1 MMKKV
6 YFIWILFFLSAIF
19 ACKEF
24 GNENKN
30 SEKNG
35 FGRTTVDSVIEED
48 TLKISDSVVLRY
60 SSKLL
65 WFPGLDNKKFLS
77 EIYSGE
83 EISDYSKNGLQV
95 YIDKEKESVFDRT
108 KNFRG
113 LPDVKQQQQWSYIS
127 QMNVRM
133 NRNNY
138 VAVQYYSS
146 QFLNENKVQYHYE
159 EKVFDF
165 KNHKKLELSDVLV
178 LSEETIR
185 RILKLSLEKTTIMQ
199 QIKTYDREA
208 YATLSAITFP
218 VTRNFYFDDSN
229 LYFHYN
235 MNEISHNY
243 DIGDIILT
251 ISWEDLNGYIK
262 PDFARRM
269 KIN

>member
-1 MMKKV
+1 MMKIT
-6 YFIWILFFLSAIF
+6 YLIWTFALLSVILG
-19 ACKEF
+19 CKEF
-24 GNENKN
+24 GNEKKN
-30 SEKNG
+30 SDKNG
-35 FGRTTVDSVIEED
+35 FGRINIDSVIEED

-65 WFPGLDNKKFLS
+65 WFPGLNNNQLLS
-77 EIYSGE
+77 EIYSAK
-83 EISDYSKNGLQV
+83 ISDFSKNGLQTF
-95 YIDKEKESVFDRT
+95 INNEKQAVLNRMINSP
-108 KNFRG
+108 G
-113 LPDVKQQQQWSYIS
+113 LSEVKQQQQWSYIS
-127 QMNVRM
+127 QMNIRM
-133 NRNNY
+133 NRNNF
-138 VAVQYYSS
+138 VAIQYYNS
-146 QFLNENKVQYHYE
+146 QFETGRKVQYHYE

-165 KNHKKLELSDVLV
+165 KNQKKLELSDIVV
-178 LSEETIR
+178 LSKETIR
-185 RILKLSLEKTTIMQ
+185 GILKLSLEKTTMMQ

-208 YATLSAITFP
+208 YVVLSDVNFP

-235 MNEISHNY
+235 MNEINRDY

>member
-6 YFIWILFFLSAIF
+6 YFIWILSFLSAIF

-185 RILKLSLEKTTIMQ
+185 RILKLSLEKTTMMQ

>member
-6 YFIWILFFLSAIF
+6 YFIWILSFLSAIF

-113 LPDVKQQQQWSYIS
+113 LPDAKQQQQWSYIS

-165 KNHKKLELSDVLV
+165 KNQKKLQLSDVLV

-185 RILKLSLEKTTIMQ
+185 RILKLSLEKTTMMQ
-199 QIKTYDREA
+199 QIKT
-208 YATLSAITFP
+208 
-218 VTRNFYFDDSN
+218 
-229 LYFHYN
+229 
-235 MNEISHNY
+235 
-243 DIGDIILT
+243 
-251 ISWEDLNGYIK
+251 
-262 PDFARRM
+262 DFLVGV
-269 KIN
+269 KEYCV